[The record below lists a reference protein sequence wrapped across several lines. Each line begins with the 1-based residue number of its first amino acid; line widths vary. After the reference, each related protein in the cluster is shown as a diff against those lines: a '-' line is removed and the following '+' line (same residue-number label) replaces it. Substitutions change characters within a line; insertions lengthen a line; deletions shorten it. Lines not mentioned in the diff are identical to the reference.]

1 MEFDRDYYARLGVD
15 SSADEQTIKRAYRQ
29 LARRYHPDV
38 STEEQATEHFREI
51 QEAYELLL
59 DPIQREAYDHW
70 RKQQGL
76 ERPLPLILRV
86 TPSHSVLSCLGEPQ
100 VLYVLVELS
109 ASDKIAGQRLPFNL
123 CLVLDRSTSMKG
135 ARLHQVKE
143 AARYIV
149 DQMGPDDVLSIVAF
163 SDRAQLVLA
172 GRRCIDKAAAKVAI
186 SSIRSAGGTEIFQG
200 LKLGLE
206 QVERWRAPD
215 SISHLILLTDGQTY
229 GDEQDCLEAARLAGE
244 RQIPIM
250 TMGIGSDWNDK
261 LLDEMASISKAPAS
275 SIYIDSTAKIAQV
288 FHDQINGLGS
298 TFAYNLALSIHQSE
312 GVSLKE
318 MFRVSPYIGQL
329 FAVDD
334 KVALGP
340 LETQRP
346 QAVIM
351 ELLVGSHTPGTHRLI
366 QVGAEGTVPALGG
379 QPVRIQQ
386 AVEVNFRPDLDRRA
400 PISPDI
406 VSAMGK
412 LTIFKM
418 QERVMHEIEAG
429 QIESA
434 VNRLKTM
441 ATRLLDIGEA
451 ELARAALLEA
461 GRLAQTGA
469 LSAEGR
475 KKLRYG
481 TRELRILPKE
491 VRYD

>member
-1 MEFDRDYYARLGVD
+1 MEFERDYYAILGVP
-15 SSADEQTIKRAYRQ
+15 SGADERIIKRAYRQ
-29 LARRYHPDV
+29 LAHRYHPDV
-38 STEEQATEHFREI
+38 STEEHAAERFREI
-51 QEAYELLL
+51 QEAYDVLL

-70 RKQQGL
+70 RRRQGL
-76 ERPLPLILRV
+76 DHPLPLSLRV
-86 TPSHSVLSCLGEPQ
+86 TPSLSMLPCLGEPQ
-100 VLYVLVELS
+100 VLYVLVELLT
-109 ASDKIAGQRLPFNL
+109 SDQAKGERLPINL

-149 DQMGPDDVLSIVAF
+149 DQIGPDDVLSIIAF
-163 SDRAQLVLA
+163 SDRAQVVLA
-172 GRRCIDKAAAKVAI
+172 GRRQIDKTAARMAI
-186 SSIRSAGGTEIFQG
+186 STIRSGGGTEIFQG
-200 LKLGLE
+200 LNLGLQ
-206 QVERWRAPD
+206 QVERWRTPD
-215 SISHLILLTDGQTY
+215 NVSHLILLTDGQTY
-229 GDEQDCLEAARLAGE
+229 GDEEDCREAARLAGE
-244 RQIPIM
+244 RQVPIT

-261 LLDEMASISKAPAS
+261 LLDEMASLSKAPAS
-275 SIYIDSTAKIAQV
+275 SIYIDSTEKIAQV
-288 FHDQINGLGS
+288 FHDQISGMGS
-298 TFAYNLALSIHQSE
+298 TFAHNLVLSIHRSE

-318 MFRVSPYIGQL
+318 MFRVSPHIGQL
-329 FAVDD
+329 VEVDD
-334 KVALGP
+334 KVALGS
-340 LETQRP
+340 LEAQRP

-351 ELLVGSHTPGTHRLI
+351 ELVIGSHTPGTHRLI
-366 QVGAEGTVPALGG
+366 QVDVEGTVPTLDG
-379 QPVRIQQ
+379 QSVRLQQ
-386 AVEVNFRPDLDRRA
+386 AVEVDFCTDLDRR
-400 PISPDI
+400 PSIPPDI

-418 QERVMHEIEAG
+418 QERVMNEIEGG

-441 ATRLLDIGEA
+441 ATRLLDVGEA

-481 TRELRILPKE
+481 TRELGILPKE

>member
-1 MEFDRDYYARLGVD
+1 MEFERDYYAILGIP
-15 SSADEQTIKRAYRQ
+15 SGADEQIIKRAYRQ

-38 STEEQATEHFREI
+38 STEEQAPEHFREI

-76 ERPLPLILRV
+76 DRPLPLILRV
-86 TPSHSVLSCLGEPQ
+86 TPSHSVLPCLGEPQ
-100 VLYVLVELS
+100 VLYVLVELL
-109 ASDKIAGQRLPFNL
+109 AADTARGQRLPINL

-135 ARLHQVKE
+135 TRLHQVKE
-143 AARYIV
+143 AARHIV
-149 DQMGPDDVLSIVAF
+149 DQMEPDDVLSIIAF
-163 SDRAQLVLA
+163 SDRAQVVLA
-172 GRRCIDKAAAKVAI
+172 GRRRIDQATARAAI
-186 SSIRSAGGTEIFQG
+186 SSIRSGGGTEIFQG

-206 QVERWRAPD
+206 QVERWHTPD

-229 GDEQDCLEAARLAGE
+229 GDEDDCRGVARLAGE
-244 RQIPIM
+244 RQIPIT

-261 LLDEMASISKAPAS
+261 LLDEIASLSRAPGS
-275 SIYIDSTAKIAQV
+275 SMYIDSTEKIAQA
-288 FHDQINGLGS
+288 FHDQISGLGS
-298 TFAYNLALSIHQSE
+298 TFAHHLSLSIHQSE

-318 MFRVSPYIGQL
+318 MFQVSPHINQL
-329 FAVDD
+329 FSVDD
-334 KVALGP
+334 KVALGS
-340 LETQRP
+340 LEAQHP

-366 QVGAEGTVPALGG
+366 HADVEGIVPALSG
-379 QPVRIQQ
+379 QPVRIRQ
-386 AVEVNFRPDLDRRA
+386 AVEVSFVTDLDRRA
-400 PISPDI
+400 PLPPDI

-412 LTIFKM
+412 LTIFRM
-418 QERVMHEIEAG
+418 QERVMREIEVG

-451 ELARAALLEA
+451 DLARAALLEA
-461 GRLAQTGA
+461 GRLAQTGT